1 MTFEKYNE
9 LVDLLNK
16 ANYEYHVLDNAT
28 TLTDQQYD
36 NYLKEIYEAE
46 SYHPEWKR
54 EDSPT
59 TKIGGVILDKFEKV
73 THNIPMMSLADV
85 FNEDEII
92 HFDKV
97 IKDEK
102 INPQYVCELKIDGL
116 SVSLKY
122 EKGVLVS
129 AATRGDGFIG
139 ENITN
144 NVKTIKQVPLKL
156 SKDIDIEVRGEI
168 YMSKNTLKKLNEERE
183 KNNEPLLKNC
193 RNAAAGSIRQ
203 LDSSVAAKRNLE
215 VWIYHL
221 PNPEDYGIKTHHQ
234 ALEFMKELG
243 FRVNPNNKL
252 VNNIDEVLKYIDDK
266 GKIRPE
272 LPYDIDGVVI
282 KLDNLKD
289 HEKMG
294 NTIRYPKWAVAYKFP
309 AEEVLTVL
317 TDIIF
322 TVGRTGQI
330 TPNAVLE
337 PVLVMGSTISR
348 ATLHNEDYV
357 IAKDLKIGDTVS
369 IRKAGDV
376 IPEVV
381 EAKIEKRKGNEKPFV
396 MISECPI
403 CGTKLIKKEGQVD
416 YYCPNINCPARSIE
430 KFIHFSSKEAM
441 DIDGLGDEIVED
453 FYNLG
458 IIKNYPDFF
467 KLFKHKELI
476 MSQEGYGL
484 KKINNILDAAENS
497 KHNSLERL
505 LFGLGIEGIGIKTAK
520 IIAEKYHD
528 IRSIYDASV
537 EDLSSI
543 KDIGPILANNIYNYF
558 QKDKN
563 RNTIEELI
571 ELGVNVEYKGK
582 NKKFSDKVSG
592 KKIVITGTLSIASR
606 PFIKELLES
615 YGAVMV
621 ESVSKKT
628 DLVLVGT
635 DPGSKY
641 DKAKELGI
649 KVLNDDEVTSL
660 INELKEEN

>member
-1 MTFEKYNE
+1 MTQERYNE

-28 TLTDQQYD
+28 TMTDQEYD
-36 NYLKEIYEAE
+36 NYLREIYEIE
-46 SYHPEWKR
+46 ENHPEWKR

-59 TKIGGVILDKFEKV
+59 TKVGGTILDKFEKV

-92 HFDKV
+92 AFDKR
-97 IKDEK
+97 IKDEN
-102 INPQYVCELKIDGL
+102 INPEYVCELKIDGL

-122 EKGVLVS
+122 EKGNLVS
-129 AATRGDGFIG
+129 AATRGNGIIG

-156 SKDIDIEVRGEI
+156 SKEIDIEVRGEI
-168 YMSKNTLKKLNEERE
+168 YMSKKTLNELNEERK

-203 LDSSVAAKRNLE
+203 LDSSIAAKRKLE
-215 VWIYHL
+215 IWIYHL
-221 PNPEDYGIKTHHQ
+221 PNPESYGIKTHHE
-234 ALEFMKELG
+234 ALEFMKDLG
-243 FRVNPNNKL
+243 FRTNPNNKL
-252 VNNIDEVLKYIDDK
+252 VKNIDEVLNYIETK
-266 GKIRPE
+266 NSERE
-272 LPYDIDGVVI
+272 SLPYDIDGVVI

-309 AEEVLTVL
+309 AEEVSTKLN
-317 TDIIF
+317 DIIF

-337 PVLVMGSTISR
+337 PVMVMGSTISR

-357 IAKDLKIGDTVS
+357 IAKDLRIGDTVS

-381 EAKIEKRKGNEKPFV
+381 APKKELRNGSEKLFQ
-396 MISECPI
+396 MIDKCPI
-403 CGTKLIKKEGQVD
+403 CNEPLIKKEGQVD
-416 YYCPNINCPARSIE
+416 YYCPNNTCPARSIE
-430 KFIHFSSKEAM
+430 KLIHFASKEAM
-441 DIDGLGDEIVED
+441 DIDGLGDEIIED
-453 FYNLG
+453 FYNLS
-458 IIKNYPDFF
+458 IIKNFVDFF
-467 KLFKHKELI
+467 LLFKHQDLI

-484 KKINNILDAAENS
+484 KKLNNILDAAENS

-520 IIAEKYHD
+520 VLAENYPN
-528 IRSIYDASV
+528 IRMLYDVSV
-537 EDLSSI
+537 DELSSI
-543 KDIGPILANNIYNYF
+543 KDIGPILANSVYNYF
-558 QKDKN
+558 QKDEN
-563 RNTIEELI
+563 RKVIEELI
-571 ELGVNVEYKGK
+571 SIGVNVDYLGSS
-582 NKKFSDKVSG
+582 KKFSDKVTG
-592 KKIVITGTLSIASR
+592 KKIVITGTLSVASR
-606 PFIKELLES
+606 PFIKEVLES
-615 YGAVMV
+615 YGAIVV

-628 DLVLVGT
+628 DLVFAG
-635 DPGSKY
+635 DSPGSKF
-641 DKAKELGI
+641 DKAKELKI
-649 KVLNDDEVTSL
+649 RILNDEEVTNL
-660 INELKEEN
+660 INELKG

>member
-54 EDSPT
+54 DDSPT